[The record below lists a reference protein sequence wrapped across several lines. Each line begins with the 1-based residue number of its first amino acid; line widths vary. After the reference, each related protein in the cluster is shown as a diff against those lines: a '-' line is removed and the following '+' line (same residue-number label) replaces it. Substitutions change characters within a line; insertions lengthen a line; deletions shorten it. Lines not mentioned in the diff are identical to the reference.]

1 MREKDKNDEPSSLG
15 SRSSSSS
22 DEFFEAQES
31 IQTDPNSSLQKSESR
46 TTDRSGPHSQVSPMN
61 VERQESQS
69 SLGSPSMHPRKVDLQ
84 PVEGGNDPLSLLSRE
99 EEEEEDH
106 FAGQRVERAAKEEEE
121 EGTTERSGALRPYKD
136 LVLIATNEPMYEP
149 VVQVIEIISEFVV
162 VIVT

>member
-1 MREKDKNDEPSSLG
+1 MRERDKNDDPSSLG
-15 SRSSSSS
+15 SSSSS

-31 IQTDPNSSLQKSESR
+31 IQADPNSSLQKSESH
-46 TTDRSGPHSQVSPMN
+46 TTDLSGSRSQVSPLN

-99 EEEEEDH
+99 EEDH

-121 EGTTERSGALRPYKD
+121 EETTERSGALRPYKD

-149 VVQVIEIISEFVV
+149 AVQVIEIISEFVV
-162 VIVT
+162 V

>member
-1 MREKDKNDEPSSLG
+1 MREKDKNDEPSSLS

-46 TTDRSGPHSQVSPMN
+46 TTDRSGSRSQVSPLN

-99 EEEEEDH
+99 EEEEEEDH
-106 FAGQRVERAAKEEEE
+106 FAGQRLERAAKEE

-149 VVQVIEIISEFVV
+149 AVQVIEIISEFVV

>member
-1 MREKDKNDEPSSLG
+1 MREKDKNDEPSSLS

-46 TTDRSGPHSQVSPMN
+46 TTDWSGPHSQVSPLN
-61 VERQESQS
+61 VECQESQS
-69 SLGSPSMHPRKVDLQ
+69 SLGSPSMHPHKVDLQ

-99 EEEEEDH
+99 EEEEEEDH
-106 FAGQRVERAAKEEEE
+106 FAGQRVERAAKEE

-149 VVQVIEIISEFVV
+149 AVQVIEIISEFVV